1 MKWLKTSAVLPGF
14 KSSLTITLL
23 WVGGMVILPFVML
36 LLTTLQLE
44 WHQFWQTV
52 TNQRVL
58 ASIGLSLKLALFA
71 TMLNVVFGTIVA
83 WVLVRYQFRGKALL
97 NALIDLPFALPTAVA
112 GIVLASLYAPNG
124 LFGQLFAPLGI
135 KIAFTPLGIAIALVF
150 VSFPFIVR
158 AVQPLLSELDSSL
171 EEAATTLGADRFTIV
186 RRVILPALY
195 PALIGGAGMGLARSL
210 GEYGSV
216 IFIAGNLPLVSEIA
230 PLIIMSKLDIYDMQ
244 GAAAVAFLMLLLA
257 FLLLLAVNLWQWYL
271 NRHTLSK

>member
-71 TMLNVVFGTIVA
+71 TMLNLVFGTIVA
-83 WVLVRYQFRGKALL
+83 WVLVRYQFKGKALL

-124 LFGQLFAPLGI
+124 LFGQLFTPLGI

-195 PALIGGAGMGLARSL
+195 PALIGGAGMSLARSL

-230 PLIIMSKLDIYDMQ
+230 PLIIMSKLDIYDIQ

>member
-1 MKWLKTSAVLPGF
+1 MKTSAVLPGF

-171 EEAATTLGADRFTIV
+171 EEAATTLGANRFTIV

-257 FLLLLAVNLWQWYL
+257 FLLLLTVNLWQWYL

>member
-71 TMLNVVFGTIVA
+71 TMLNVVSGTIVA

-171 EEAATTLGADRFTIV
+171 EEAATTLGANRFTIV

>member
-171 EEAATTLGADRFTIV
+171 EEAATTLGANRFTIV

-257 FLLLLAVNLWQWYL
+257 FLLLLTVNLWQWYL